1 MLKGVTEKNDPG
13 HSGDR
18 GWGREKSQSRPLITG
33 RVRGFRFV
41 LLSFL
46 RSMDF
51 VVVVTYVHFMTC
63 FETVSFLR
71 FILSS

>member
-13 HSGDR
+13 RSGDR
-18 GWGREKSQSRPLITG
+18 RWGREKSHSRPLITG